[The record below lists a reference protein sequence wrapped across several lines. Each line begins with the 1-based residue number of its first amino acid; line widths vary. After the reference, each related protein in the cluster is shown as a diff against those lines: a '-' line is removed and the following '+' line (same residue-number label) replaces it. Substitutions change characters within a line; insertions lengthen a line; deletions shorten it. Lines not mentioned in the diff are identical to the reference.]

1 MEHIDKQAE
10 IQETRTK
17 VELEAGLRALL
28 REKPLE
34 QIRVR
39 ELADRCGIRRQSFYY
54 HFSDVYELLDWSAQR
69 ERELLPRRQDGFLTW
84 QQVLLDLLAYTV
96 ENRPYYQTILRVLG
110 RKRLWEV
117 LEPAFQNMQDN
128 IIVHCR
134 QKAPEGLPSAVGEAL
149 ERQQKSGGKLAQIVM
164 EAWVNDAIDVTP
176 QAVIREIESIAEGM
190 TTGALLKTLL
200 SEQGE

>member
-54 HFSDVYELLDWSAQR
+54 HFSDVYHLLDWSAQR
-69 ERELLPRRQDGFLTW
+69 EQELLPQRQAGFLTW
-84 QQVLLDLLAYTV
+84 QQVLLDLLAYTA

-117 LEPAFQNMQDN
+117 LEPAFQNMQNN
-128 IIVHCR
+128 IIAHCR
-134 QKAPEGLPSAVGEAL
+134 QKTPEGLPDAVGEVL
-149 ERQQKSGGKLAQIVM
+149 QWQQKSGAKLTQIAI
-164 EAWVNDAIDVTP
+164 EAWINGTVEATP
-176 QAVIREIESIAEGM
+176 QAVIREVENIAEGM
-190 TTGALLKTLL
+190 TNGALLRALL
-200 SEQGE
+200 REQGE

>member
-54 HFSDVYELLDWSAQR
+54 HFSDVYHLLDWSAQR
-69 ERELLPRRQDGFLTW
+69 ERELLPQRQAGFLTW
-84 QQVLLDLLAYTV
+84 QQVLLDLLAYTA

-117 LEPAFQNMQDN
+117 LEPAFQNMQD
-128 IIVHCR
+128 ISS
-134 QKAPEGLPSAVGEAL
+134 P
-149 ERQQKSGGKLAQIVM
+149 
-164 EAWVNDAIDVTP
+164 
-176 QAVIREIESIAEGM
+176 IAAKRHRRACPARWEK
-190 TTGALLKTLL
+190 LLKGGRKAAESWHRSSWRLGSMMLL
-200 SEQGE
+200 TPHRERSFRRSRASPRA

>member
-10 IQETRTK
+10 IQKARTK

-39 ELADRCGIRRQSFYY
+39 ELADWCGIRRQSFYY
-54 HFSDVYELLDWSAQR
+54 HFSDVYHLLDWSAQR
-69 ERELLPRRQDGFLTW
+69 ERELLPQRQTGFLTW
-84 QQVLLDLLAYTV
+84 QQVLLDLLAYTA

-128 IIVHCR
+128 IITHCR
-134 QKAPEGLPSAVGEAL
+134 QKTPEGLPSVVGEAL
-149 ERQQKSGGKLAQIVM
+149 ERRQKGGGKLAQIVM
-164 EAWVNDAIDVTP
+164 EAWVNDAVDTTP
-176 QAVIREIESIAEGM
+176 REVIQEIESIAEGM
-190 TTGALLKTLL
+190 TTGVLLKSLL
-200 SEQGE
+200 SEREE

>member
-10 IQETRTK
+10 IQKARTK
-17 VELEAGLRALL
+17 VELEVGLRALL

-39 ELADRCGIRRQSFYY
+39 ELLPQRQ
-54 HFSDVYELLDWSAQR
+54 A
-69 ERELLPRRQDGFLTW
+69 GFLTW
-84 QQVLLDLLAYTV
+84 QQVLLDLLAYTA

-128 IIVHCR
+128 IIAHCR
-134 QKAPEGLPSAVGEAL
+134 QKTPEGLPSVVGEAL
-149 ERQQKSGGKLAQIVM
+149 ERRQKGGGKLAQIVM
-164 EAWVNDAIDVTP
+164 EAWVNDAVDTTP
-176 QAVIREIESIAEGM
+176 REVIQEIESIAEGM
-190 TTGALLKTLL
+190 TTGVLLKSLL
-200 SEQGE
+200 SEREE